1 MSFILYKNPEDERL
15 FYAELKATDTEKNG
29 RNFIFHSFDNQ
40 TEWIFEI
47 SNEKN
52 ISKNEI
58 LSLKVDLQTE
68 NQPNYILSQ
77 AEYLDLCQN
86 FIAELKAKNY
96 EKLILSRVKKTPAL
110 SPTETFLKLTQ
121 KYPKAFVYLFQHEGT
136 TWLGAT
142 PEQLVKIENNKLQTI
157 ALAGTKANAENRDWT
172 EKEREEHQFVV
183 DYIASAL
190 RDFKPEN
197 GKTFTIELQNIS
209 HLKTNISA
217 TLPENFNTTQITEQL
232 HPTPAVCGLPKA
244 KSMAFI
250 LQNEPHERRFYAGFL
265 GFKNA
270 NSADFYVN
278 LRCAELFKDY
288 TLRYVG
294 GGLTAKSDAQSEWQ
308 ETELK
313 SLAIGE

>member
-47 SNEKN
+47 SDEKN

-58 LSLKVDLQTE
+58 LSLKVDLQIE

-86 FIAELKAKNY
+86 FIAKLKTKNY

-121 KYPKAFVYLFQHEGT
+121 KYPKAFVYLFQHEEH

-142 PEQLVKIENNKLQTI
+142 PEQLLKVENARLHTI
-157 ALAGTKANAENRDWT
+157 ALAGTKARTPQREWH
-172 EKEREEHQFVV
+172 EKELEEHQFVV
-183 DYIASAL
+183 DYIATAL
-190 RDFKPEN
+190 KDFSPKIGHTE
-197 GKTFTIELQNIS
+197 TIDLQHLS
-209 HLKTNISA
+209 HLKTSISA
-217 TLPENFNTTQITEQL
+217 MLPAGFNLQDITQQL
-232 HPTPAVCGLPKA
+232 HPTPAVCGLPKMQA
-244 KSMAFI
+244 MDFI
-250 LQNEPHERRFYAGFL
+250 LHHEPHQRRFYTGFL
-265 GFKNA
+265 GFKTDA
-270 NSADFYVN
+270 SADLYVN

-313 SLAIGE
+313 SLTIG